1 MSGTTLHGA
10 LSLAAFLSGASAL
23 GLQLAWTRRLAVT
36 LGHEWPATLAVFT
49 AFFLGMTAGAWGLS
63 GRIRRSSRP
72 WRWLAGLEL
81 GIAAWALLSVP
92 WLRWLG
98 ESSATWTGA
107 DPGWARFAAVA
118 AMVTAAGLLPGT
130 VAMGATFAA
139 FERTWALRAKDP
151 QASTGHVG
159 TLYAWNTAGAVA
171 GVVGALSWLQPTLGL
186 AGATVV
192 AATGNV
198 LVAIVA
204 LVACWNGAH
213 EANGADRSPNAGGGN
228 RGREG
233 RWVAWLALGGFLG
246 MGLEVV
252 GIRVLAPVLGGTVYS
267 QAVVLGVW
275 LAGTAAGATPWI
287 RGWLGCGRGLGLALG
302 WVAAAAWA
310 AWAMELGSA
319 WAMTSQAPGGF
330 WQGVWREWALVAAV
344 AGPLSA
350 VSSAWFVRGMDR
362 AMESGMA
369 SGRAVGW
376 NLLGATLAP
385 CVWGTLAVPML
396 GERGTWAAL
405 MGVGADL
412 GWGLGLRS
420 TEGDGGPSGNRWW
433 TAGLAVAL
441 LATGGV
447 PDLDLSSP
455 PQGARRVRR
464 LPGMSDTVEV
474 WEWPDRSRT
483 LAVNRRMTM
492 GGTATA
498 AAAARHAHVPLL
510 LHPGPKTALFLGL
523 GTGISFAA
531 AGAHPGLKADGVELV
546 PEVVRVLGEFAPENA
561 LGPGLRVVTADARRF
576 VRAPGPTYDVIVS
589 DLFHPERDGAAWLY
603 TEEHFR
609 AMRSRLAEGGV
620 ACQWLPWF
628 QLDARSR
635 ASVAAAWVKVFPGSE
650 AWLLRWT
657 TLDTPVV
664 GLVHGAGR
672 MTPRDWGGRVG
683 TGLLREALRR
693 SGLTD
698 GWQLWGCW
706 AGPATSLV
714 QGTVEPNTDDRP
726 IVLWMAARGMDE
738 ARAGSRVG
746 LLEWLEDVS
755 RERPPWATANGEDG
769 VRWVRMRRARD
780 AYLTGLD
787 AVVSGRPGAGEE
799 ALWESVTTSADF
811 PTGYSHL
818 LGEAMSLA
826 SKEPAR
832 AREILGRLVRER
844 PSVPVAGEV
853 LKRMDA
859 RPEP

>member
-1 MSGTTLHGA
+1 M
-10 LSLAAFLSGASAL
+10 AAFLSGASAL

-36 LGHEWPATLAVFT
+36 MGHEWPATLAVFT
-49 AFFLGMTAGAWGLS
+49 AFFLGMAAGAWGLS
-63 GRIRRSSRP
+63 GRIRRSPRP
-72 WRWLAGLEL
+72 WLWLAGLEV
-81 GIAAWALLSVP
+81 GIASWALLSVP

-98 ESSATWTGA
+98 ESSAGWTGA
-107 DPGWARFAAVA
+107 EPGWARFAAVA
-118 AMVTAAGLLPGT
+118 ALVTAAGLLPGT

-159 TLYAWNTAGAVA
+159 ALYAWNTAGAVA
-171 GVVGALSWLQPTLGL
+171 GVVAALAWLQPALGL
-186 AGATVV
+186 AGATV
-192 AATGNV
+192 AAAAGNV
-198 LVAIVA
+198 LAA
-204 LVACWNGAH
+204 LLGSWKA
-213 EANGADRSPNAGGGN
+213 ANGANGARGTDRTDLGQA
-228 RGREG
+228 R
-233 RWVAWLALGGFLG
+233 RWVAWLGLGGFLG

-275 LAGTAAGATPWI
+275 LAGTAAGATPWV
-287 RGWLGCGRGLGLALG
+287 RGWLGRGQGMGLALG
-302 WVAAAAWA
+302 WVAATAWA

-319 WAMTSQAPGGF
+319 WVMTGEPQGGF
-330 WQGVWREWALVAAV
+330 WQGWWREWALVAAV
-344 AGPLSA
+344 AGPVSA
-350 VSSAWFVRGMDR
+350 VSSAWFVRGMER
-362 AMESGMA
+362 AMASGMA

-385 CVWGTLAVPML
+385 CVWGTVAVPML
-396 GERGTWAAL
+396 GERGAWAAL
-405 MGVGADL
+405 MLAGAVL
-412 GWGLGLRS
+412 GWVLGVRS
-420 TEGDGGPSGNRWW
+420 TDGDRGLSRSRWW
-433 TAGLAVAL
+433 MAGLATAL
-441 LATGGV
+441 MAVGGI
-447 PDLDLSSP
+447 PGLDLSSP
-455 PQGARRVRR
+455 PPGARRVRR
-464 LPGMSDTVEV
+464 LSGMSDTVEV

-546 PEVVRVLGEFAPENA
+546 PEVVQVLGEFAPENT

-576 VRAPGPTYDVIVS
+576 VRAPGAAYDVIVS

-635 ASVAAAWVKVFPGSE
+635 ASVAAAWLKVFPGSE

-672 MTPRDWGGRVG
+672 VTPRDWGGRVG
-683 TGLLREALRR
+683 TGPLREALRR

-714 QGTVEPNTDDRP
+714 RGPVEANTDDRP
-726 IVLWMAARGMDE
+726 IVLWTAARGMDE
-738 ARAGSRVG
+738 AREGSRDG
-746 LLEWLEDVS
+746 LLEWLGEVQQ
-755 RERPPWATANGEDG
+755 ERPPWA
-769 VRWVRMRRARD
+769 
-780 AYLTGLD
+780 
-787 AVVSGRPGAGEE
+787 
-799 ALWESVTTSADF
+799 
-811 PTGYSHL
+811 
-818 LGEAMSLA
+818 
-826 SKEPAR
+826 
-832 AREILGRLVRER
+832 
-844 PSVPVAGEV
+844 
-853 LKRMDA
+853 
-859 RPEP
+859 

>member
-1 MSGTTLHGA
+1 
-10 LSLAAFLSGASAL
+10 
-23 GLQLAWTRRLAVT
+23 LQLAWTRRLAVT

-63 GRIRRSSRP
+63 GRIRRSPRP
-72 WRWLAGLEL
+72 WLWLAALEV
-81 GIAAWALLSVP
+81 GIASWALLSVP

-98 ESSATWTGA
+98 ESSAAWTGA
-107 DPGWARFAAVA
+107 EPGWARFAAVA
-118 AMVTAAGLLPGT
+118 TMVTAAGLLPGT

-139 FERTWALRAKDP
+139 FERTWALRATGP
-151 QASTGHVG
+151 QAPSGHVG
-159 TLYAWNTAGAVA
+159 ALYAWNTAGAVA
-171 GVVGALSWLQPTLGL
+171 GVVAALAWLQPALGL
-186 AGATVV
+186 AGATV
-192 AATGNV
+192 AAAAGNV
-198 LVAIVA
+198 LAAIA
-204 LVACWNGAH
+204 GGWNGANG
-213 EANGADRSPNAGGGN
+213 ANGVHRADGTTRADGAQ
-228 RGREG
+228 EG
-233 RWVAWLALGGFLG
+233 RWVAWLGLGGFLG

-267 QAVVLGVW
+267 QAAVLGVW
-275 LAGTAAGATPWI
+275 LAGTAAGATPWV
-287 RGWLGCGRGLGLALG
+287 RGWMGRGQGLGLALG

-319 WAMTSQAPGGF
+319 WVTTGEAHTGF
-330 WQGVWREWALVAAV
+330 WQGWWREWALVAAV
-344 AGPLSA
+344 AGPASA
-350 VSSAWFVRGMDR
+350 VSSAWFVRGMER
-362 AMESGMA
+362 AMASGME

-376 NLLGATLAP
+376 NLFGATLAP
-385 CVWGTLAVPML
+385 CVWGTLAVPLL
-396 GERGTWAAL
+396 GERGAWAAL
-405 MGVGADL
+405 TGAGAAL
-412 GWGLGLRS
+412 GWVLGVRS
-420 TEGDGGPSGNRWW
+420 AEGDRGLSRSRWW
-433 TAGLAVAL
+433 MTGLAMAL
-441 LATGGV
+441 MAAGGI
-447 PDLDLSSP
+447 PGLDLSSP
-455 PQGARRVRR
+455 PPGARRVRR

-510 LHPGPKTALFLGL
+510 LHPGPQTALFLGL

-531 AGAHPGLKADGVELV
+531 AGAHPGLRADGVELV
-546 PEVVRVLGEFAPENA
+546 PEVVRVLGEFAPENT

-609 AMRSRLAEGGV
+609 AMRSRLADGGV

-635 ASVAAAWVKVFPGSE
+635 ASVAAAWLKVFPGSE

-672 MTPRDWGGRVG
+672 VTPRDWGARVG
-683 TGLLREALRR
+683 TGPLREALRR

-706 AGPATSLV
+706 AGPATSLARGV
-714 QGTVEPNTDDRP
+714 AEPNTDDRP
-726 IVLWMAARGMDE
+726 IVLWTAARGMDA
-738 ARAGSRVG
+738 ARSGSRAG
-746 LLEWLEDVS
+746 LLEWLGEVQ
-755 RERPPWATANGEDG
+755 RERPPWAMASGNDG
-769 VRWVRMRRARD
+769 DRWARMRRARD

-787 AVVSGRPGAGEE
+787 AVVSGRPGAGEQ

-818 LGEAMSLA
+818 LGEAMSAA
-826 SKEPAR
+826 SNDPAR
-832 AREILGRLVRER
+832 AREILVRLVQER

-853 LKRMDA
+853 LRRMDA
-859 RPEP
+859 RPGP